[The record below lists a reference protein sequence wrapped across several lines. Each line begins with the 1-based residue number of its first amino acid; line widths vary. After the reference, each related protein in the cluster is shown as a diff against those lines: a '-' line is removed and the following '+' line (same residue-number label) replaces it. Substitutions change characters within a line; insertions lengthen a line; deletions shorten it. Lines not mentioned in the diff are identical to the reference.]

1 MWGTWHKGP
10 DGACC
15 SGHASLLPHLPMD
28 LDEQIFLGMSFS
40 GDPVVFKLRSH
51 LGCRASD
58 VLKTTKI
65 VRNVF
70 ESPRVSQRWLETR

>member
-10 DGACC
+10 DEACC

-40 GDPVVFKLRSH
+40 GDPVVFKL
-51 LGCRASD
+51 
-58 VLKTTKI
+58 
-65 VRNVF
+65 
-70 ESPRVSQRWLETR
+70 